1 LSKPYQ
7 SSFNR
12 DYKDLPLAPQLLR
25 AQNSGLARVRK
36 HHWLAAA
43 SLLAFI
49 AWLATSSTASV
60 NSSFDPQEEAA
71 VSSVATPMPALQV
84 EPGEW
89 ISHTIKRNET
99 LGIIFEKYGFDAN
112 APLEVTGLEAG
123 ERLKNIRVG
132 KQLRFHLTD
141 KDELDQISYPI
152 DALTDFKVQI
162 SIPNPLN
169 VDNADNL
176 GNAEDANSAEISEQ
190 TPKYLFSEQTKPYET
205 EEVYV
210 AGSINSSLYEA
221 AEQSG
226 VPIPIIM
233 QMVDVFGWDI
243 DFAVALRDG
252 DSFKLIYEEFNL
264 AGERLDN
271 GNIVAAQF
279 INRGEIYQA
288 FHFTDSEGN
297 ANYYTPEGESMRGTF
312 LRTPVEFGRIS
323 SRFSKNRFH
332 PILKKWRSHKGVDY
346 AASKG
351 TPIRATADGT
361 IKQVGNNGGY
371 GKTVIISHAGRFS
384 TLYAHMSGYKKGVR
398 SGSSIKQGETIG
410 YVGSTGLATGP
421 HLHYEFRVDDTHR
434 DPLSYKFPK
443 ASPVP
448 ENDRQAFESLVS
460 IVSAKLEAPDSNQLV
475 MVDNDIK

>member
-7 SSFNR
+7 SAFNR
-12 DYKDLPLAPQLLR
+12 DYKDLPLAPQLSH
-25 AQNSGLARVRK
+25 AQKSGLARVRK
-36 HHWLAAA
+36 HHWLAAG

-60 NSSFDPQEEAA
+60 SPSLDQQQEAQ
-71 VSSVATPMPALQV
+71 VSTGSLPASVVQV
-84 EPGEW
+84 EPGHW
-89 ISHTIKRNET
+89 VSHTIKRNET
-99 LGIIFEKYGFDAN
+99 LGIIFEKYSFDAN
-112 APLEVTGLEAG
+112 VPLEVTSLEDG

-141 KDELDQISYPI
+141 NNELDQIVYPI
-152 DALTDFKVQI
+152 DALTDFVVKV
-162 SIPNPLN
+162 SIPTTLD
-169 VDNADNL
+169 VDNVGTN
-176 GNAEDANSAEISEQ
+176 EQ
-190 TPKYLFSEQTKPYET
+190 TPKYQFSEQTKQYDT
-205 EEVYV
+205 DEVYV

-221 AEQSG
+221 AEKSG
-226 VPIPIIM
+226 VPIPVIM

-243 DFAVALRDG
+243 DFAVALREG
-252 DSFKLIYEEFNL
+252 DSFRLIYEELNL
-264 AGERLDN
+264 DGEKLDN
-271 GNIVAAQF
+271 GNIIAAQF

-312 LRTPVEFGRIS
+312 LRTPVEYSRIS

-361 IKQVGNNGGY
+361 IKHVGDNGGY
-371 GKTVIISHAGRFS
+371 GKTVIINHAGRFS

-398 SGSSIKQGETIG
+398 SGSTIKQGETIG

-421 HLHYEFRVDDTHR
+421 HLHYEFRVDDSHR

-448 ENDRQAFESLVS
+448 EIDRLAFESQVS
-460 IVSAKLEAPDSNQLV
+460 IVLAKLQAPNPNQLA
-475 MVDNDIK
+475 MLDNDIK

>member
-1 LSKPYQ
+1 MLK
-7 SSFNR
+7 R
-12 DYKDLPLAPQLLR
+12 
-25 AQNSGLARVRK
+25 
-36 HHWLAAA
+36 HWLAAG

-60 NSSFDPQEEAA
+60 NSSLDPQQETQ
-71 VSSVATPMPALQV
+71 VSTGSPPAPVVQV
-84 EPGEW
+84 KPGDW

-99 LGIIFEKYGFDAN
+99 LGIIFKKYSLDPN
-112 APLEVTGLEAG
+112 VPLEVTGLEDG
-123 ERLKNIRVG
+123 DRLKNIRAG
-132 KQLRFHLTD
+132 KQLHFHLT
-141 KDELDQISYPI
+141 ENNQLDQIAYPI
-152 DALTDFKVQI
+152 DALTDFVVNI
-162 SIPNPLN
+162 SIPTSLN
-169 VDNADNL
+169 I
-176 GNAEDANSAEISEQ
+176 EIDEQ
-190 TPKYLFSEQTKPYET
+190 KPKYQFSEQTKQYDT
-205 EEVYV
+205 EEVYI
-210 AGSINSSLYEA
+210 AGSIKSSLYEA
-221 AEQSG
+221 AEKSG

-243 DFAVALRDG
+243 DFAVALREG
-252 DSFKLIYEEFNL
+252 DSFRLIYEEFNL
-264 AGERLDN
+264 DGEKLDN

-279 INRGEIYQA
+279 INRGEVYQA
-288 FHFTDSEGN
+288 FHFTDPKGN

-312 LRTPVEFGRIS
+312 LRTPVEFSRIS

-351 TPIRATADGT
+351 TPIRSTADGV
-361 IKQVGNNGGY
+361 IKHVGNNGGY

-384 TLYAHMSGYKKGVR
+384 TLYAHMSGYRKSVR
-398 SGSSIKQGETIG
+398 SGSSIKQGEIIG

-448 ENDRQAFESLVS
+448 ENYRLAFESRVS
-460 IVSAKLEAPDSNQLV
+460 IVSAKLGTPDPSQQALL
-475 MVDNDIK
+475 DNDIK

>member
-1 LSKPYQ
+1 MSKPYQ

-36 HHWLAAA
+36 HHWLAAG

-60 NSSFDPQEEAA
+60 NPSLDQQQEASA
-71 VSSVATPMPALQV
+71 SNVAPPAPALQA
-84 EPGEW
+84 EPGKW

-112 APLEVTGLEAG
+112 VPLEVTGLKEG

-132 KQLRFHLTD
+132 KQIRFHISD
-141 KDELDQISYPI
+141 NDELDQISYPI

-162 SIPNPLN
+162 SGL
-169 VDNADNL
+169 DSRNADSVEL
-176 GNAEDANSAEISEQ
+176 SEKK
-190 TPKYLFSEQTKPYET
+190 PKYRFTEQTKPYET

-226 VPIPIIM
+226 VPIPVIM

-243 DFAVALRDG
+243 DFAVALREG
-252 DSFKLIYEEFNL
+252 DSFRLIYEEFNL

-279 INRGEIYQA
+279 INRGEVYQA
-288 FHFTDSEGN
+288 FHFIDSEGN

-312 LRTPVEFGRIS
+312 LRTPVEFSRIS

-346 AASKG
+346 AASNG

-384 TLYAHMSGYKKGVR
+384 TLYAHMSGFKKGVR

-448 ENDRQAFESLVS
+448 ENDRQAFESHVT
-460 IVSAKLEAPDSNQLV
+460 IVSAKLEAPGSNRLA